1 MILNKF
7 VYREFY
13 FKSRI
18 DFLELLLIIIKEEN
32 KELFKKIVVIVL
44 DEVMGLNVIF
54 LYFNV
59 KNKKI
64 DIWK

>member
-1 MILNKF
+1 M
-7 VYREFY
+7 YREFY